1 MGFWERFLGKEKRK
15 VKGETIDKVKS
26 SPTEQAEAVVETVS
40 VPVQDV
46 APASTEIDPQIIAA
60 IIAGIEA
67 ATDDAELM
75 AAVMAAAVHA
85 HNNSAKA
92 LRIKRSDNAW
102 VLAGRQKLMYNR
114 QQ

>member
-1 MGFWERFLGKEKRK
+1 MGFWERFLGKETRK
-15 VKGETIDKVKS
+15 QHSASTID
-26 SPTEQAEAVVETVS
+26 PQAPIETMPQTEPLPVETAKS
-40 VPVQDV
+40 VAD
-46 APASTEIDPQIIAA
+46 EIDPQIIAA

-85 HNNSAKA
+85 HNNSVKA
-92 LRIKRSDNAW
+92 LRIKRTSDAW
-102 VLAGRQKLMYNR
+102 RLTGRQKLMYNR